1 MATNPTQVLQLTS
14 PVNFKNQKAE
24 KVARDS
30 QTDGW
35 RSEKGRHPKLSIYQ
49 LWHKCNFFKLWRHY

>member
-1 MATNPTQVLQLTS
+1 MVGATPAAAAAIVNGCCTLMATNPTQVLQLTS

-30 QTDGW
+30 QTDG
-35 RSEKGRHPKLSIYQ
+35 
-49 LWHKCNFFKLWRHY
+49 